1 MWKLI
6 VGMLGVGI
14 VDCTPNEAPNT
25 NKYSDVF
32 TTISEQ
38 TTGQWV
44 MAQYHKTLDP

>member
-1 MWKLI
+1 
-6 VGMLGVGI
+6 MLGVGI

-25 NKYSDVF
+25 NKYRLYSDVF

-38 TTGQWV
+38 ITGQRV